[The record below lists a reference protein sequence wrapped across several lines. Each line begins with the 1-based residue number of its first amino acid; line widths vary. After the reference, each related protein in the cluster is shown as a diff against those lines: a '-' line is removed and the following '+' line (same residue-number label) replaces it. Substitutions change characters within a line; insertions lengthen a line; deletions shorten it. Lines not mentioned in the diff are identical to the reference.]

1 MCVEINFRKSKWPLF
16 AIYHPPAQNNRY
28 IFNCIDKALHTY
40 SNYDNVLLAGDF
52 NAEDDEP
59 CLSNFIYQHDLY
71 NLVEVG
77 TCFYNSSKPKW
88 TDLYLTTKNKH
99 FQNTIAV
106 FSGLSDFRKLVP
118 RLLKTLFDKSKPC
131 EILYT
136 DYKNV
141 NAEAFNEDLQNI
153 LSTTQLNICKKFEDT
168 CMHALLKKKLLR
180 ANYSQYV
187 TIALRKAL
195 MKRSKLDKIYFKKKT
210 SESLKAYKKQKNYC
224 SMLYKK
230 ERKKY
235 FDNHNTSILSDDQTF
250 WKVIKPFF
258 INKSTFGKK
267 YKTH

>member
-1 MCVEINFRKSKWPLF
+1 
-16 AIYHPPAQNNRY
+16 
-28 IFNCIDKALHTY
+28 
-40 SNYDNVLLAGDF
+40 
-52 NAEDDEP
+52 
-59 CLSNFIYQHDLY
+59 
-71 NLVEVG
+71 
-77 TCFYNSSKPKW
+77 
-88 TDLYLTTKNKH
+88 
-99 FQNTIAV
+99 
-106 FSGLSDFRKLVP
+106 
-118 RLLKTLFDKSKPC
+118 
-131 EILYT
+131 
-136 DYKNV
+136 
-141 NAEAFNEDLQNI
+141 
-153 LSTTQLNICKKFEDT
+153 
-168 CMHALLKKKLLR
+168 MHALLKKKLLR

-195 MKRSKLDKIYFKKKT
+195 MKRSKLEKIYFKKKT